1 MTSRRLL
8 VCVIGSFCL
17 ATSIRGQSP
26 KDAAPVVFEVASV
39 KLNKSGEQRL
49 RLEVQPGGRFTA
61 INASLRQ
68 LVSVAYP
75 SDGGKFRNEENLVG
89 GPDWFDVDRYD
100 IVAKA
105 EGTGALDTN
114 GPADAATPADVAAVE
129 RVRSMLR
136 NLLADRFHLTLH
148 HETREVPV
156 FALVMAKN
164 DRTLGP
170 QLRRSVADC
179 AALRQGGRGNVP
191 LGPNQA
197 PCGGVRML
205 APGKAVAEAISMGI
219 LIDMMRGWVGRT
231 VVDRTDLDGKVDMT
245 LTWTA
250 DQGAAGA
257 ADPDVSIFTA
267 VQEQLGLKLE
277 SARGSIDVVVVD
289 HAERPTAD

>member
-1 MTSRRLL
+1 M
-8 VCVIGSFCL
+8 
-17 ATSIRGQSP
+17 
-26 KDAAPVVFEVASV
+26 FEVASV
-39 KLNKSGEQRL
+39 KLNKSGEQPFHL
-49 RLEVQPGGRFTA
+49 DVQPGGRFTA
-61 INASLRQ
+61 INTSLRQ

-89 GPDWFDVDRYD
+89 GPDWFNTDRFD

-114 GPADAATPADVAAVE
+114 GPAEAATPADLAAVE
-129 RVRSMLR
+129 RVRAMLR

-156 FALVMAKN
+156 FALVMAKS

-170 QLRRSVADC
+170 QLRRSVVDC
-179 AALRQGGRGNVP
+179 AALRQGGRANVP

-205 APGKAVAEAISMGI
+205 APGKAVAQAISMGI
-219 LIDMMRGWVGRT
+219 LLDMMRGWVGRT
-231 VVDRTDLDGKVDMT
+231 VVDRTAITGKVDMT
-245 LTWTA
+245 LNWTA
-250 DQGAAGA
+250 DQGAAGTPEQGA
-257 ADPDVSIFTA
+257 SIFTA

-277 SARGSIDVVVVD
+277 SDRGSIDVMVVD